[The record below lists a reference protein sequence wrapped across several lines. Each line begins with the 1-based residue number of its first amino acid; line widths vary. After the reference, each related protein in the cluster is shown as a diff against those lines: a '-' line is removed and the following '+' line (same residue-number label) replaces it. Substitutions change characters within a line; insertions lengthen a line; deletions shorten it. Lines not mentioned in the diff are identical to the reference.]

1 MRIALVSEGTY
12 PYAMGGVSIWCEQ
25 LIRGMPDY
33 RWEVVALTVDGT
45 EEPVFD
51 RPANLD
57 RVHSI
62 PLWGGGPTGLRP
74 RRGVLVPSG
83 RPGTEFMQ
91 SYEVFLRAL
100 VTPLESTRSQAGA
113 VNRSTFLLA
122 LRGMFEYASA
132 GGDLG
137 AALLS
142 NEALR
147 MMLEA
152 WHTLRVE
159 ETGPAPTVAD
169 ALEAAWLISHMLRPL
184 SAPPVRADIV
194 HSSMNGLATLVGMAA
209 TWTYGTPLVLSEHG
223 IYLRE
228 RYISYLHDDAPHP
241 VRVLVLSFFRS
252 LAGAAYLI
260 TGALA
265 PHSQYNRRW
274 QLHNGA
280 DPERMWTM
288 YNGVDPDEFPPAAGE
303 PDVPTISFMGRIDP
317 LKDLHTLIR
326 AFALVRAEI
335 PEARLRIFG
344 GTPAANKVYHES
356 CEALIDE
363 LGLTGHAVLEGR
375 VGSAV
380 EAYHAGS
387 LVALTSISEGFPY
400 TVVEAMACGRPTV
413 CTNVGGVA
421 EAVGD
426 TGFVVAPRDVAAIA
440 AACVRML
447 NDRELRLRLGATARE
462 RVLERFTL
470 QRSLQAYRD
479 IYERLAA
486 PRGASPAPKHL
497 RGQAQGFVRVPNRP
511 TRPGVASV
519 TARPAATPTVRP
531 EVAPVAPTPAAV
543 RPEPTPA
550 AVRPEVSPLAG
561 RVPRQRGPEQYSA
574 AAYRTRHD
582 PNSAAPELPQPAG
595 PEPDDDETTI
605 AIMRT
610 TGGR

>member
-25 LIRGMPDY
+25 LIKGMPDY

-45 EEPVFD
+45 EQPVFD

-62 PLWGGGPTGLRP
+62 PLWGGRP
-74 RRGVLVPSG
+74 LGRRPQRGSLVPTG
-83 RPGTEFMQ
+83 RPGAGFVE

-122 LRGMFEYASA
+122 LRGMFEYAA
-132 GGDLG
+132 DGGDLSEG
-137 AALLS
+137 LLS
-142 NEALR
+142 NQALG
-147 MMLEA
+147 MMLDA
-152 WHTLRVE
+152 WHTLRVD
-159 ETGPAPTVAD
+159 ETGPALTVAD
-169 ALEAAWLISHMLRPL
+169 ALEAAWLIAHMLRPL

-194 HSSMNGLATLVGMAA
+194 HSSMNGLAMLVGMAA
-209 TWTYGTPLVLSEHG
+209 NWAYGTPLVLSEHG

-228 RYISYLHDDAPHP
+228 RYISYLHDNAPHA

-260 TGALA
+260 SSALA

-274 QLHNGA
+274 QLHNGG

-335 PEARLRIFG
+335 PTARLRIFG
-344 GTPAANKVYHES
+344 GTPAANKVYHAS

-380 EAYHAGS
+380 EAYHAGN

-426 TGFVVAPRDVAAIA
+426 TGFVVAPRDVSAVAD
-440 AACVRML
+440 ACVRL
-447 NDRELRLRLGATARE
+447 LRDRELRLQLGAVARA
-462 RVLERFTL
+462 RVLEKFTL

-479 IYERLAA
+479 IYEGLAVPRTGSA
-486 PRGASPAPKHL
+486 PSKPL
-497 RGQAQGFVRVPNRP
+497 RGQAQGRVVVPNRKI
-511 TRPGVASV
+511 RPGVA
-519 TARPAATPTVRP
+519 TVP
-531 EVAPVAPTPAAV
+531 
-543 RPEPTPA
+543 
-550 AVRPEVSPLAG
+550 
-561 RVPRQRGPEQYSA
+561 RVPRQRGPQEQGRVNGAYVPRHAPDPA
-574 AAYRTRHD
+574 AWPPR
-582 PNSAAPELPQPAG
+582 AARPEHPDGDPAG
-595 PEPDDDETTI
+595 GTLRL
-605 AIMRT
+605 A
-610 TGGR
+610 GGPR